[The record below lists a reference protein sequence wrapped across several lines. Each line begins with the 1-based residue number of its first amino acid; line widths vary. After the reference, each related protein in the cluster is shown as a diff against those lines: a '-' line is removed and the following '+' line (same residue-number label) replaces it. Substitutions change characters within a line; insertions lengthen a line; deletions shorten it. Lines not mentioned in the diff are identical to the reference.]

1 MMLTT
6 LPLRPQ
12 LPALSYLEV
21 DKVKR
26 EEEAYHQQRT
36 TGTPQS
42 LSASAGASPTYH
54 YPQGPPPPYSH
65 AHGAPP
71 TNSWHT
77 SVHTPP
83 ESRRTSEHEKES
95 VKPRQSLPSISEA
108 LGKVDNQASFASAT
122 VPPSTLQS
130 AHPPQSQTTAPPSP
144 GTRRPYPMEPP
155 QLAASTAYSGSSSYS
170 HPTQYRP
177 EPARQSSYPPPDS
190 ARPAPAAYPPVLDT
204 PSSHMQTSQASSR
217 PAPTSTSFSRAEE
230 RSPSYDQQYSAH
242 SANSTSSMGP
252 PSSFPY
258 GYTPFP
264 PRYANANATP
274 STSSSSG
281 PIYQPSTTYGPPQ
294 SSQPSWKSESTR
306 YDDRGLAHHSD
317 TVKRHLDFFD
327 LEASLN
333 EVSAMAMLLRLRGIC

>member
-1 MMLTT
+1 MLIT

-21 DKVKR
+21 DNVKR
-26 EEEAYHQQRT
+26 EEETYHHQRT

-42 LSASAGASPTYH
+42 LSASTGASPTYH

-65 AHGAPP
+65 VHGPPP
-71 TNSWHT
+71 TNSWHP

-83 ESRRTSEHEKES
+83 ESRRTSEHEKETA
-95 VKPRQSLPSISEA
+95 KPRQSLPSISEA
-108 LGKVDNQASFASAT
+108 LGKVDNQASFASTT
-122 VPPSTLQS
+122 VPPSSLQS
-130 AHPPQSQTTAPPSP
+130 APPSQSQNTAPPSP
-144 GTRRPYPMEPP
+144 APRRSCPMEPP
-155 QLAASTAYSGSSSYS
+155 QLATSTAYSGSSSYPR
-170 HPTQYRP
+170 HTQYRP
-177 EPARQSSYPPPDS
+177 EPSRQSSYPPPDS
-190 ARPAPAAYPPVLDT
+190 ARPASAAFPHALET
-204 PSSHMQTSQASSR
+204 PSSHLQTSQASCR
-217 PAPTSTSFSRAEE
+217 PPPPSTALSRAEE

-264 PRYANANATP
+264 PRYANATP
-274 STSSSSG
+274 STSGSSG
-281 PIYQPSTTYGPPQ
+281 PIYQPSTTYGPPP
-294 SSQPSWKSESTR
+294 SSQPSWKLDSTR

-333 EVSAMAMLLRLRGIC
+333 EVGVIAISVQLHEHLLTD